1 MIARSSTTGA
11 MGQGSTFAQSDLRM
25 ALASVTT
32 RLRAISRAPISLDV
46 IWQQAVSFSNS
57 DVALRGLYG
66 NSPATASDD
75 SNISNAAKAT
85 RYSVQADN
93 QQPTNAIKSQART
106 GTSRDPT
113 QAETNNGPTW
123 FLMDPQARQKTTS
136 PTLRAPQA
144 CQEIDCL
151 SMKEEIFGTIV
162 IADTSKREGEVL
174 ALADDT
180 ESSLYASVP
189 TKSIDR
195 AIRFAK
201 VTGR

>member
-1 MIARSSTTGA
+1 MRQKLPDTLSRPTINKYLTIGTV
-11 MGQGSTFAQSDLRM
+11 LRDIG
-25 ALASVTT
+25 
-32 RLRAISRAPISLDV
+32 R
-46 IWQQAVSFSNS
+46 
-57 DVALRGLYG
+57 
-66 NSPATASDD
+66 
-75 SNISNAAKAT
+75 
-85 RYSVQADN
+85 
-93 QQPTNAIKSQART
+93 
-106 GTSRDPT
+106 
-113 QAETNNGPTW
+113 TW

>member
-1 MIARSSTTGA
+1 

-93 QQPTNAIKSQART
+93 QQVQHDTVLRYLTI
-106 GTSRDPT
+106 GTVLRDI
-113 QAETNNGPTW
+113 GRTW

-162 IADTSKREGEVL
+162 IVDTSKREGEVL

-180 ESSLYASVP
+180 ESSLHASVP

-195 AIRFAK
+195 AMRFAK